1 MSKAPFMIRAL
12 QAVKAINFKDI
23 PNATNNPL
31 HWFFLNKPKNCFS
44 NLKVQQKYL
53 ELRKF
58 TVDNFIHFL

>member
-44 NLKVQQKYL
+44 NLKVQQKY
-53 ELRKF
+53 
-58 TVDNFIHFL
+58 